1 MDAENRNLRTERTRS
16 WLTGA
21 VKWFDPRSRQVGTWA
36 FSLNRITALG
46 LTLYLF
52 MHLLVLSQL
61 ASGPA
66 GYNSFTALAKS
77 PLFLMGEFLVVAA
90 GIIHGLN
97 GLRIALTSFGIAV
110 PYQKQL
116 LYILMAI
123 ALGVC
128 LYFAF
133 KMFAA

>member
-1 MDAENRNLRTERTRS
+1 MSVENSIRATRTRS
-16 WLTGA
+16 WWGGA
-21 VKWFDPRSRQVGTWA
+21 IRWFDPRARDVGTWA
-36 FSLNRITALG
+36 FALNRITALG

-61 ASGPA
+61 AQGPEA
-66 GYNSFTALAKS
+66 YGGFLALIKS
-77 PLFLMGEFLVVAA
+77 PLFVFGEFLVVAA

-116 LYILMAI
+116 FYILMAI
-123 ALGVC
+123 AVIGC
-128 LYFAF
+128 AFFAY
-133 KMFAA
+133 KMFTA